1 MMTVIQT
8 RRVVIEFM
16 LMFHQAPLISY
27 TQILQKVIV
36 KSYSKILKSNVRKV
50 IKCICESGIEAT
62 HMKQT
67 EKQIIGS
74 LKSKK

>member
-8 RRVVIEFM
+8 GRVVIEFM
-16 LMFHQAPLISY
+16 LMFHQALLISF

-36 KSYSKILKSNVRKV
+36 ESYSKISRSNVRKV
-50 IKCICESGIEAT
+50 IKSICESGIEAT